1 MSGGSTYRIDR
12 DELLGRVELTE
23 VLDALSAG
31 GFERHGRRAWRCI
44 DPAHPDENPSVKVS
58 VDRTGTQRWRC
69 WSGGHGGTAIDAVMV
84 AKSMPV
90 GDAIRWLND
99 HHAHL
104 DTITREPAPPSKPIG
119 RPDPEVAGYV
129 HRSHRLL
136 WTPAGEPVRDW
147 LHHRGLDDD
156 VLKANIVGADP
167 GRRYLPR
174 PKGFPGGSP
183 AAVYPALDTNG
194 DPVYFQARFLDPAGG
209 RPKYDNPARRWA
221 ANPRVAWLTPPDG
234 ASERRPL
241 VVTEG
246 IADGLIAAQAGF
258 AAVGVLGSQYPDARV
273 ADAIAEQAGDRPI
286 VICFDADDAGWR
298 GAERLAEMLNERNKA
313 STTVIKPPD
322 DLDLTDWTV
331 DDPNW
336 ADAID
341 PPIDRA
347 FDTLRFERSVA
358 HGVELSLPM

>member
-1 MSGGSTYRIDR
+1 MTGGSTFRIDR

-104 DTITREPAPPSKPIG
+104 DTITRQPAPPSKPIG
-119 RPDPEVAGYV
+119 RPDPEVASYV
-129 HRSHRLL
+129 HRAHRLL
-136 WTPAGEPVRDW
+136 WTTAGEPVRDW
-147 LHHRGLDDD
+147 LHQRGLADD
-156 VLKANIVGADP
+156 VLKANVVGADP

-194 DPVYFQARFLDPAGG
+194 DPVYFQARFLDPPDG

-221 ANPRVAWLTPPDG
+221 ANPRVAWVSPPDG
-234 ASERRPL
+234 ATERSPL

-246 IADGLIAAQAGF
+246 IADGLIAAQTGF

-273 ADAIAEQAGDRPI
+273 ADAIAEHAHDRSI
-286 VICFDADDAGWR
+286 VICFDADNAGRR
-298 GAERLAEMLNERNKA
+298 GAERLAEILNERGVANP
-313 STTVIKPPD
+313 TVIEPPPEQ
-322 DLDLTDWTV
+322 DLTDWARH
-331 DDPNW
+331 DPNW

-341 PPIDRA
+341 PQIIPHL
-347 FDTLRFERSVA
+347 DTGRLQPVGDL
-358 HGVELSLPM
+358 GVGLPLPG

>member
-1 MSGGSTYRIDR
+1 MTAASTYRIDR

-31 GFERHGRRAWRCI
+31 GFVRHGRRAWRCI

-84 AKSMPV
+84 AKSMTV

-99 HHAHL
+99 QHAHL
-104 DTITREPAPPSKPIG
+104 DTISRQPAPPSKPIG

-129 HRSHRLL
+129 NRAQRLL
-136 WTPAGEPVRDW
+136 WTPAGAPVREW
-147 LHHRGLDDD
+147 LHRRGLHDD
-156 VLKANIVGADP
+156 VLRANIVGADP

-174 PKGFPGGSP
+174 PKGFPGGWP
-183 AAVYPALDTNG
+183 AAVYPALDPSG
-194 DPVYFQARFLDPAGG
+194 EPVYFQARLLEPRDG

-221 ANPRVAWLTPPDG
+221 TNPRVAWLTPPDRDRAG
-234 ASERRPL
+234 RPL

-246 IADGLIAAQAGF
+246 IADGLVAAQAGF

-273 ADAIAEQAGDRPI
+273 ADAIAQHADGGK
-286 VICFDADDAGWR
+286 VAICFDADDAGRR
-298 GAERLAEMLNERNKA
+298 GAQRLAEILNEGGVANPTIA
-313 STTVIKPPD
+313 EPPPG
-322 DLDLTDWTV
+322 LDLTDWASR
-331 DDPNW
+331 DPNW
-336 ADAID
+336 ADSID
-341 PPIDRA
+341 PPI
-347 FDTLRFERSVA
+347 VA
-358 HGVELSLPM
+358 HLDTAHLRPVGDLGVGLPLPG